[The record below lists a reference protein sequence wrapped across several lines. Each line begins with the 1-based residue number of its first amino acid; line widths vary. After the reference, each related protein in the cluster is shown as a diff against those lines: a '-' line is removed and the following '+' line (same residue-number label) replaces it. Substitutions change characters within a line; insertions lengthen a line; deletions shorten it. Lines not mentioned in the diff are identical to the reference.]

1 MIKIIGVRF
10 KSAGKMYYFDPSGI
24 DIKQGDHVIVETSRG
39 REYGEV
45 ASGIKEVEDSTIVK
59 PLKGVLRIATDA
71 DEAQYK
77 SNKEKEKE
85 AYKVCCE
92 KIESHKLDMKLIEV
106 EYTFDGSKIL
116 FYFTAEGRVD
126 FRDLV
131 KDLASVFK
139 TRIELRQ
146 IGVRDESKTLGSI
159 GVCGRNLCCSQFLG
173 EFVPVS
179 IKMAKEQGLSLN
191 PTKISG
197 ACGRLMCC
205 LKYEQETYEDLM
217 KSSPKTG
224 ARVETPDG
232 MGTVVS
238 VALLRGMVKVRLGD
252 GDEATLKDF
261 SVSEIG
267 FEGHSA
273 QSSKN
278 DDDIFADEDKAI
290 MESLRRLE
298 DPDEENSE
306 AEKNKKPNKPKKPH
320 NETENQ
326 NENKTNKKPFKKRNF
341 KKKPEQNTA
350 NQE

>member
-1 MIKIIGVRF
+1 
-10 KSAGKMYYFDPSGI
+10 
-24 DIKQGDHVIVETSRG
+24 
-39 REYGEV
+39 
-45 ASGIKEVEDSTIVK
+45 
-59 PLKGVLRIATDA
+59 
-71 DEAQYK
+71 
-77 SNKEKEKE
+77 
-85 AYKVCCE
+85 
-92 KIESHKLDMKLIEV
+92 
-106 EYTFDGSKIL
+106 
-116 FYFTAEGRVD
+116 
-126 FRDLV
+126 
-131 KDLASVFK
+131 
-139 TRIELRQ
+139 
-146 IGVRDESKTLGSI
+146 
-159 GVCGRNLCCSQFLG
+159 
-173 EFVPVS
+173 
-179 IKMAKEQGLSLN
+179 MAKEQGLSLN

-252 GDEATLKDF
+252 GDESTLKDF

-273 QSSKN
+273 QSSKS

-298 DPDEENSE
+298 EPNEENSE
-306 AEKNKKPNKPKKPH
+306 PEMTKKPNKPKKPH
-320 NETENQ
+320 NDTENQ

-341 KKKPEQNTA
+341 KKKPEQSTA